1 MATGVVDE
9 MLKSVDVRNMI
20 TDSDESENSEED
32 IKFDV
37 DWIHRVVSNSHKR
50 SANLDASLQP
60 KKNVNVVGNVV
71 ENSPTRYRCFTGT
84 FTIPLAENWVP
95 KM

>member
-9 MLKSVDVRNMI
+9 MLKSVGVWNMI

-37 DWIHRVVSNSHKR
+37 GWTHRVVSNSHKR
-50 SANLDASLQP
+50 FVNLDASLQP
-60 KKNVNVVGNVV
+60 PKK
-71 ENSPTRYRCFTGT
+71 T
-84 FTIPLAENWVP
+84 
-95 KM
+95 

>member
-9 MLKSVDVRNMI
+9 MLKSVGVRNMI

-50 SANLDASLQP
+50 SANLDTSLQP
-60 KKNVNVVGNVV
+60 KKK
-71 ENSPTRYRCFTGT
+71 T
-84 FTIPLAENWVP
+84 
-95 KM
+95 